1 MDAWD
6 EIRLPINGSLKSS
19 TNLGNRR
26 TCDGNVSNRVD
37 PRPIRRAKST
47 RRKKKKTKGET
58 LVGILVRRQTSQDM
72 EVEEQGKGMEDMKI
86 WNKGKG
92 GGGRNVAEAV
102 LVSFTRREGKKEK
115 KLDLNGL
122 GRES

>member
-1 MDAWD
+1 M
-6 EIRLPINGSLKSS
+6 
-19 TNLGNRR
+19 
-26 TCDGNVSNRVD
+26 
-37 PRPIRRAKST
+37 
-47 RRKKKKTKGET
+47 TKGET
-58 LVGILVRRQTSQDM
+58 LVGIFVMRQTSQDM
-72 EVEEQGKGMEDMKI
+72 EVEEQGMEDMKI

-102 LVSFTRREGKKEK
+102 PVSFTRREGKKEK